1 MHAYKHINVIYRH
14 IHCHILSSY
23 LFKGNVYLFFFFFFY
38 LKKKLPYSRI
48 FGSWNITR
56 KRKIKSTPRR
66 SIRAARASLFTEWQ
80 ISKFSSVVIRA
91 SHTRSDIPGPKSG
104 LTVLI
109 HSPWLFLNS
118 YLLFE
123 WLISSAGNVYIRTV
137 FHLTRFGIISELSF
151 NIVESIK
158 RWQSAPYNQSHGT
171 WKGFQRWYM
180 RLLICISFINKLF
193 QTWNFVLDIVLKDCT
208 WYKMTCINIKNIKW
222 NLTEW
227 ETYWSK
233 HIKNVFWQRK

>member
-23 LFKGNVYLFFFFFFY
+23 LFKGNVYPFFFFKKKK
-38 LKKKLPYSRI
+38 KKKLPYSRI

>member
-1 MHAYKHINVIYRH
+1 MKDNNKLSRWIHACIQAYKCDFLLTYPLSHIKLQLIQRKH
-14 IHCHILSSY
+14 LPC
-23 LFKGNVYLFFFFFFY
+23 F
-38 LKKKLPYSRI
+38 LKKKKKCRNIRFPYRRI
-48 FGSWNITR
+48 FGLWNITR

-66 SIRAARASLFTEWQ
+66 SIRAARASFFTEWQ

-91 SHTRSDIPGPKSG
+91 SHTRPDIPGPKSG

-137 FHLTRFGIISELSF
+137 FHLTRFGLISKLSF

-158 RWQSAPYNQSHGT
+158 R
-171 WKGFQRWYM
+171 
-180 RLLICISFINKLF
+180 
-193 QTWNFVLDIVLKDCT
+193 
-208 WYKMTCINIKNIKW
+208 
-222 NLTEW
+222 
-227 ETYWSK
+227 
-233 HIKNVFWQRK
+233 